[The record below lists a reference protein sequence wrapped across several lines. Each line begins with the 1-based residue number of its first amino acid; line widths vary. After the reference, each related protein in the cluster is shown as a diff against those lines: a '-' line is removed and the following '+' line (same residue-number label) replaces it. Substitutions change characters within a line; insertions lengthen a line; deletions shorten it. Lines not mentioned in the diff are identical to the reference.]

1 MRAVLFHEHGPAD
14 TLQLVTDQPIP
25 EPGPGEVRIHVKAAA
40 LNYLDIWVRN
50 GWPGIRLAYPHI
62 PGADAAGVIDAVGD
76 GVSGWSA
83 GDRVG
88 IDPTLSCGQCSFCRS
103 GWQNRCV
110 DFAILGEHVPGTY
123 RDYFTVPARNLIGLP
138 EHVSFAES
146 AAASLVFVTAWH
158 SLITRGGLRPGETV
172 LVVGAGGGVNTASIQ
187 IAKLVGC
194 TVYVVGSTEDKLAQA
209 RELGA
214 DVTIL
219 RDADGGW
226 SRAVYQLTAKRG
238 VDVVVDN
245 VGEATF
251 AHSLRALARGGRLLT
266 VGNTSG
272 PQVALDNRFMFGK
285 HLSII
290 GSMMGPHQDYVTVMN
305 LLFKDRLRAVIGARY
320 PLEAAPDAQRA
331 LESGQHF
338 GKIVLEL

>member
-1 MRAVLFHEHGPAD
+1 M
-14 TLQLVTDQPIP
+14 
-25 EPGPGEVRIHVKAAA
+25 
-40 LNYLDIWVRN
+40 
-50 GWPGIRLAYPHI
+50 
-62 PGADAAGVIDAVGD
+62 
-76 GVSGWSA
+76 
-83 GDRVG
+83 
-88 IDPTLSCGQCSFCRS
+88 
-103 GWQNRCV
+103 
-110 DFAILGEHVPGTY
+110 
-123 RDYFTVPARNLIGLP
+123 
-138 EHVSFAES
+138 
-146 AAASLVFVTAWH
+146 TAWH

-305 LLFKDRLRAVIGARY
+305 LLFKGRLRAVIGARY
-320 PLEAAPDAQRA
+320 PLEAAPDATRWKAVAFRQ
-331 LESGQHF
+331 
-338 GKIVLEL
+338 IVLELWPQPTGSVQHEPSAVDMTRFPN

>member
-1 MRAVLFHEHGPAD
+1 
-14 TLQLVTDQPIP
+14 
-25 EPGPGEVRIHVKAAA
+25 
-40 LNYLDIWVRN
+40 
-50 GWPGIRLAYPHI
+50 
-62 PGADAAGVIDAVGD
+62 
-76 GVSGWSA
+76 
-83 GDRVG
+83 
-88 IDPTLSCGQCSFCRS
+88 
-103 GWQNRCV
+103 
-110 DFAILGEHVPGTY
+110 
-123 RDYFTVPARNLIGLP
+123 
-138 EHVSFAES
+138 
-146 AAASLVFVTAWH
+146 
-158 SLITRGGLRPGETV
+158 
-172 LVVGAGGGVNTASIQ
+172 
-187 IAKLVGC
+187 
-194 TVYVVGSTEDKLAQA
+194 
-209 RELGA
+209 
-214 DVTIL
+214 
-219 RDADGGW
+219 
-226 SRAVYQLTAKRG
+226 

-305 LLFKDRLRAVIGARY
+305 LLFKGRLRAVIGARY